1 MATSTVRTVTHDLLR
16 KLGLTTFFGNPGST
30 EETFLKDFPA
40 DFTYHLAL
48 QEASAI
54 AIADGYAQATGKP
67 ALVNVHTAAG
77 LGNAMGNLIT
87 ASLNKTPLII
97 TAGQQTREMLL
108 MEPWLTNVDA
118 TQLPRP
124 WVKWAYEPAR
134 PEDVPGAFMR
144 AYATAMQAPA
154 GPVFLSLPLDDWD
167 KPLDGPAVL
176 RTVSRRGAPD
186 LDRLREFA
194 DILSKASAPALI
206 YGAAIDRGQG
216 WPAAVALA
224 EKLGATVFAAPA
236 SERCPFPETH
246 PLYAGGLPFAIGP
259 LCARLKGHDVAIVI
273 GAPVFRYYP
282 YVAGDYLP
290 QGTRLLHI
298 SDDPAETARASV
310 GDSLVADPVLS
321 TRALIDLVKAPARP
335 ATASRVAPAPH
346 RMAPHPARHPDQ
358 PPGGVDGVPT
368 AADVFAALAEV
379 RPAHCVLVEESP
391 SNLADLHRHW
401 PITEPETFFTF
412 ASGGLGWNLPAS
424 VGIALGER
432 DAGRGRPVIVV
443 IGDGS
448 FQYSVQSLWTAARNK
463 LPIVF
468 IVLRNGEY
476 GILKSFAVLEETPG
490 VPGLDIPGLDIVR
503 LAEGYGCAAERIVD
517 LDALKARVTQG
528 FAGDGPV
535 VIEVPIDPSIPPL
548 I

>member
-1 MATSTVRTVTHDLLR
+1 MTGSTVRSVTYDLLR
-16 KLGLTTFFGNPGST
+16 ELGLTTFFGNPGST

-67 ALVNVHTAAG
+67 AIVNVHTAAG

-87 ASLNKTPLII
+87 AALNKTPLIV

-134 PEDVPGAFMR
+134 PEDVPAAFMR
-144 AYATAMQAPA
+144 AYATALQAPA

-167 KPLDGPAVL
+167 KPLEGRAVV
-176 RTVSRRGAPD
+176 RSVSQRSAPD
-186 LDRLREFA
+186 PERLTAFA
-194 DILSKASAPALI
+194 DILSGAASPALI
-206 YGAAIDRGQG
+206 FGAAIDRGAG
-216 WPAAVALA
+216 WPDAIALA
-224 EKLGATVFAAPA
+224 EALDATVFAAPA
-236 SERCPFPETH
+236 SERCPFPEDH

-259 LCARLKGHDVAIVI
+259 LCAKLKGHDVALVI

-282 YVAGDYLP
+282 YVAGEYLP
-290 QGTRLLHI
+290 EGLRLLHI
-298 SDDPAETARASV
+298 SDDPAETARAPV
-310 GDSLVADPVLS
+310 GDSLVGDAVLA
-321 TRALIDLVKAPARP
+321 TRGLAGLVSPRG
-335 ATASRVAPAPH
+335 TGNRVREKLAH
-346 RMAPHPARHPDQ
+346 RMAPHPASDAPATA
-358 PPGGVDGVPT
+358 GEVPT
-368 AADVFAALAEV
+368 AAEVFAALAQV
-379 RPAHCVLVEESP
+379 RLPHTVLVEESP
-391 SNLADLHRHW
+391 SNLADLHTHW
-401 PITEPETFFTF
+401 PITEPATFFTF

-432 DAGRGRPVIVV
+432 DTGRNRPVMLI

-448 FQYSVQSLWTAARNK
+448 FQYSLQALWTAAQSG
-463 LPIVF
+463 LPLVILA
-468 IVLRNGEY
+468 LRNGEY

-490 VPGLDIPGLDIVR
+490 VPGLDIPGLDLVS
-503 LAEGYGCAAERIVD
+503 LAKGFGCAAERISD
-517 LDALKARVTQG
+517 LGVLKQRVAAA
-528 FAGDGPV
+528 FNAKGPTV
-535 VIEVPIDPSIPPL
+535 FEVPINPSIPPL

>member
-108 MEPWLTNVDA
+108 MEPWLTNVDS

-124 WVKWAYEPAR
+124 WVKWAYEPTR
-134 PEDVPGAFMR
+134 PEDVPAAFMR
-144 AYATAMQAPA
+144 AYATAVQAPA

-167 KPLDGPAVL
+167 KPLAGPAVL
-176 RTVSRRGAPD
+176 RSVSRRIAPD
-186 LDRLREFA
+186 MDRLRAFA
-194 DILSKASAPALI
+194 DLLSKAKSPALI
-206 YGAAIDRGQG
+206 FGAAIDRGQG

-259 LCARLKGHDVAIVI
+259 LCERLKGHDLAIVI

-298 SDDPAETARASV
+298 SDDPAETARAPV
-310 GDSLVADPVLS
+310 GDSLVADAVLA
-321 TRALIDLVKAPARP
+321 THALIDLVKAPESP
-335 ATASRVAPAPH
+335 ATASRVAPAPPSH
-346 RMAPHPARHPDQ
+346 GAPSRA
-358 PPGGVDGVPT
+358 PPGPAPGRGERRAHGRRRVRRPGPG
-368 AADVFAALAEV
+368 AAGPLRA
-379 RPAHCVLVEESP
+379 
-391 SNLADLHRHW
+391 
-401 PITEPETFFTF
+401 
-412 ASGGLGWNLPAS
+412 GG
-424 VGIALGER
+424 GIALQPR
-432 DAGRGRPVIVV
+432 RSAPPLAHHRAGDLLHLRLGWAGLEPAGLRGHRFGRAVHR
-443 IGDGS
+443 
-448 FQYSVQSLWTAARNK
+448 AA
-463 LPIVF
+463 
-468 IVLRNGEY
+468 
-476 GILKSFAVLEETPG
+476 A
-490 VPGLDIPGLDIVR
+490 
-503 LAEGYGCAAERIVD
+503 
-517 LDALKARVTQG
+517 
-528 FAGDGPV
+528 AGDGGHRRRV
-535 VIEVPIDPSIPPL
+535 FSVFSTVLVDRRAA
-548 I
+548 

>member
-246 PLYAGGLPFAIGP
+246 PLYAGGLPYAIGP

-298 SDDPAETARASV
+298 SDDPAETARAPV

-321 TRALIDLVKAPARP
+321 TRHV
-335 ATASRVAPAPH
+335 
-346 RMAPHPARHPDQ
+346 
-358 PPGGVDGVPT
+358 
-368 AADVFAALAEV
+368 
-379 RPAHCVLVEESP
+379 
-391 SNLADLHRHW
+391 
-401 PITEPETFFTF
+401 
-412 ASGGLGWNLPAS
+412 SG
-424 VGIALGER
+424 
-432 DAGRGRPVIVV
+432 
-443 IGDGS
+443 
-448 FQYSVQSLWTAARNK
+448 
-463 LPIVF
+463 
-468 IVLRNGEY
+468 
-476 GILKSFAVLEETPG
+476 
-490 VPGLDIPGLDIVR
+490 
-503 LAEGYGCAAERIVD
+503 
-517 LDALKARVTQG
+517 
-528 FAGDGPV
+528 
-535 VIEVPIDPSIPPL
+535 
-548 I
+548 